1 MLCLKSLCNWQSVLL
16 ITYNM
21 KERNASS
28 FGKATYPQVSVQFHL
43 IIEQFSESIE
53 VSLSTCKRLKKKKLR
68 QKTQEIKKQSVNR
81 IICLQE
87 YK

>member
-53 VSLSTCKRLKKKKLR
+53 VSLSTCKRLKKKKNCD
-68 QKTQEIKKQSVNR
+68 KKPKKLKNS
-81 IICLQE
+81 L
-87 YK
+87 